1 MLYSKTIGNGPEL
14 VLLHG
19 WGFNSELFNDLI
31 IKYQDQYRMTKIDLP
46 GHGRSNNI
54 DGELDEWCD
63 EIIKILPKNP
73 ILLGWSLGGLL
84 AINIAK
90 KITISELILVAST
103 PNFVQSENWSYGIDK
118 NNFEQFS
125 NTLQLNLSKGLK
137 RFVSLQTQDKSQLKS
152 LNKFIDQ
159 YPATTKSLNQGLEI
173 LLSSDLTQAL
183 LNLSIPIKAVLGKK
197 DTLVPSKISQWYMQE
212 NITVQVLD
220 TGHIPFLDNG
230 FLL

>member
-159 YPATTKSLNQGLEI
+159 YPATT
-173 LLSSDLTQAL
+173 
-183 LNLSIPIKAVLGKK
+183 
-197 DTLVPSKISQWYMQE
+197 
-212 NITVQVLD
+212 
-220 TGHIPFLDNG
+220 
-230 FLL
+230 